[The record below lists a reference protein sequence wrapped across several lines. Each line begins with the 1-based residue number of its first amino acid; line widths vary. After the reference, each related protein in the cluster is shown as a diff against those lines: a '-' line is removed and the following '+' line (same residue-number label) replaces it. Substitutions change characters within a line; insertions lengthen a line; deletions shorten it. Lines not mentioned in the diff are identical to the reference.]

1 MLQPTLRK
9 PRVKSVASFT
19 PLRFCRNSALELEA
33 VNGLRAGQGGAAAI
47 LSLYRS
53 FLFVEDTFYIAG
65 QLILID
71 LSYTAHHKGYLIS
84 RETVVL

>member
-1 MLQPTLRK
+1 M
-9 PRVKSVASFT
+9 VKSVASFT
-19 PLRFCRNSALELEA
+19 PLRFCRAALELEA
-33 VNGLRAGQGGAAAI
+33 VNGLRAGRGGAAAI